1 AKVTVQSVDDADF
14 QNLQH
19 LLTAYADE
27 LRQNHQ
33 AEEAENA
40 LGLLIDWKN
49 TFVRVVSEGL
59 QEDQRFATE

>member
-1 AKVTVQSVDDADF
+1 VQAVDDADF

-19 LLTAYADE
+19 LLTIYAEE

-33 AEEAENA
+33 GDEADNA

-49 TFVRVVSEGL
+49 TFIRVVPEGL